1 MTPDLSTVITVLV
14 GTVLPWLTGR
24 VTRTTAHPGLRGVTL
39 VVLAALTSVLTDLG
53 TALASGTTF
62 NMWAVL
68 LHATWSYALGQALHS
83 GIYRH
88 SAIYQ
93 RNAATG
99 GFIGPVVTSERT
111 P

>member
-1 MTPDLSTVITVLV
+1 MNSTTPDLPTVITVLI

-24 VTRTTAHPGLRGVTL
+24 VAKITAHPRVRGCIL
-39 VVLAALTSVLTDLG
+39 VVLAIITSTLTEVGAALTG
-53 TALASGTTF
+53 AQPF
-62 NMWAVL
+62 NPWSML

-88 SAIYQ
+88 SALYQ

-99 GFIGPVVTSERT
+99 GVIGPRSTT
-111 P
+111 